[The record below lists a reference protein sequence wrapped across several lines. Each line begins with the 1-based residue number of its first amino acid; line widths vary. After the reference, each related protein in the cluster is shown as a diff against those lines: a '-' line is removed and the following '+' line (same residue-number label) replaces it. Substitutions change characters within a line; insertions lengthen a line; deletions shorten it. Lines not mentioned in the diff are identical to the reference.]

1 MVMESF
7 NHLSRKDKYAW
18 DVRRLAFQGSFWF
31 LIVGTDVWSR
41 ECWVSQTN
49 STQVTPFQAGDE
61 PEIPLVKIGD
71 SVEEVSERWAIVQK
85 MEYTTQYTYSGDST
99 G

>member
-1 MVMESF
+1 MTRTS
-7 NHLSRKDKYAW
+7 NTR
-18 DVRRLAFQGSFWF
+18 
-31 LIVGTDVWSR
+31 
-41 ECWVSQTN
+41 
-49 STQVTPFQAGDE
+49 VTPFQAGDE